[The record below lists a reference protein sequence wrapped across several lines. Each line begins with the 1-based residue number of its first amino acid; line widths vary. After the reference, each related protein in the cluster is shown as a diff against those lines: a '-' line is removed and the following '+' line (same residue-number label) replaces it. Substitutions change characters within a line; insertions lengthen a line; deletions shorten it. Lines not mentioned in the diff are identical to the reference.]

1 MKKIICV
8 FMFFFGVQAVITQP
22 LSNSDNGHKN
32 IVDFFNQSIELESR
46 NASVFSA
53 YSASQKKS
61 VPLAVALSLV
71 LPGMGELYT
80 GDYSRGKY
88 LTSAE
93 GFLWLTFT
101 SVQLYG
107 TWLKNDAR
115 LFAVTNAGVNL
126 DGKDDKFFVNIGNY
140 SDIYWYNER
149 KLQDREE
156 DQLYD
161 PNSNYYWQWNNE
173 ASRQKYRY
181 IRIKSDE
188 VFNSR
193 QFIVGAILANHIVSA
208 INAGMLASKY
218 NKQSGVT
225 NNFQINSKLR
235 VNANHPEF
243 VFTISKLF

>member
-8 FMFFFGVQAVITQP
+8 FMFFFSVQMVIAQP
-22 LSNSDNGHKN
+22 LTNSVVSHKN
-32 IVDFFNQSIELESR
+32 IKDFFNQSIDLESR
-46 NASVFSA
+46 NASVFSD

-71 LPGMGELYT
+71 LPGMGEIYA

-115 LFAVTNAGVNL
+115 LFASTNAGVKL
-126 DGKDDKFFVNIGNY
+126 AGQDDKYFVDIGNY
-140 SDIYWYNER
+140 ADVYWYNER
-149 KLQDREE
+149 KLQDRQ
-156 DQLYD
+156 DDKLYD
-161 PNSNYYWQWNNE
+161 PNSNYYWQWNDE
-173 ASRQKYRY
+173 ASRQKYRN

-188 VFNSR
+188 VLNSR

-218 NKQSGVT
+218 NKQSDIT

-235 VNANHPEF
+235 VTANNPEF

>member
-1 MKKIICV
+1 
-8 FMFFFGVQAVITQP
+8 MFFFSVQMVIAQP
-22 LSNSDNGHKN
+22 LTNSVVSHKN
-32 IVDFFNQSIELESR
+32 IKDFFNQSIDLESR
-46 NASVFSA
+46 NVSVFSD
-53 YSASQKKS
+53 YSASSKKS

-71 LPGMGELYT
+71 LPGMGELYA

-93 GFLWLTFT
+93 GLLWLTFT

-115 LFAVTNAGVNL
+115 LFASTNAGVKL
-126 DGKDDKFFVNIGNY
+126 AGQDDKYFVDIGNY

-149 KLQDREE
+149 KLQDRE
-156 DQLYD
+156 DDKLYD
-161 PNSNYYWQWNNE
+161 PSSNYYWQWNNE
-173 ASRQKYRY
+173 ASRQKYRN

-218 NKQSGVT
+218 NKQSDIT

-235 VNANHPEF
+235 VTANNPEF

>member
-8 FMFFFGVQAVITQP
+8 FMFFFSVQAVIAQP
-22 LSNSDNGHKN
+22 LTNSVNGHKN
-32 IVDFFNQSIELESR
+32 IKDFFNQSIELESR

-53 YSASQKKS
+53 YSASSKKS

-71 LPGMGELYT
+71 LPGMGELYA

-93 GFLWLTFT
+93 GFLWLTFA

-115 LFAVTNAGVNL
+115 LFAATNAGVKL
-126 DGKDDKFFVNIGNY
+126 DGKDDKYFVDIGNY

-149 KLQDREE
+149 KLQDRQ
-156 DQLYD
+156 DDKLYD
-161 PNSNYYWQWNNE
+161 PNSNYYWRWNSE
-173 ASRQKYRY
+173 EDRQKYRNF
-181 IRIKSDE
+181 RIKSDE

-208 INAGMLASKY
+208 INAGMLASKL
-218 NKQSGVT
+218 NKQTDFTSS
-225 NNFQINSKLR
+225 FQIGSGLR
-235 VNANHPEF
+235 VVANHPEF
-243 VFTISKLF
+243 VFTISKQF